1 MNHMDEL
8 AEAFVEECHDASTF
22 AVAIRVLDDNNV
34 RIICRKVPMGA
45 LASLLRKAA
54 DICDKQADTER
65 LN

>member
-8 AEAFVEECHDASTF
+8 AEAFVNECSDTASF

-34 RIICRKVPMGA
+34 RIICRKVPMKA

-54 DICDKQADTER
+54 DICDKQADTDR

>member
-8 AEAFVEECHDASTF
+8 AEAFVEECHHASSF

-34 RIICRKVPMGA
+34 RIIFRKVPMKA
-45 LASLLRKAA
+45 LATMLRKAA
-54 DICDKQADTER
+54 DICDKQADTDR

>member
-45 LASLLRKAA
+45 LASLLRRAA
-54 DICDKQADTER
+54 DICDKQADKER

>member
-8 AEAFVEECHDASTF
+8 AQAFVEECHDRSSF
-22 AVAIRVLDDNNV
+22 SVAIRVLDDNNV
-34 RIICRKVPMGA
+34 RIICRKVPMSA

-54 DICDKQADTER
+54 DICDKQADTDR

>member
-8 AEAFVEECHDASTF
+8 AQAFVEECHERSSF
-22 AVAIRVLDDNNV
+22 AAAIRVLDDSNV

-54 DICDKQADTER
+54 DICDKQADTDR

>member
-34 RIICRKVPMGA
+34 RIIYRKVPMGA
-45 LASLLRKAA
+45 LASLLREAA

>member
-8 AEAFVEECHDASTF
+8 AEAFVEECHDASAF
-22 AVAIRVLDDNNV
+22 AVALRTLDDDNI
-34 RIICRKVPMGA
+34 RIICQKVPMSA

-54 DICDKQADTER
+54 DICDAQADRER